1 MISNQE
7 DKYIKDCRGD
17 FMSRDKIKNIID
29 FIPEKDIET
38 IYNVLIHFIPEDDP
52 LPDEIE
58 EAKKDTSP
66 TVSFDSIN

>member
-1 MISNQE
+1 
-7 DKYIKDCRGD
+7 
-17 FMSRDKIKNIID
+17 MSRDKIKNIID

-66 TVSFDSIN
+66 TVSFDSINWD